1 MALSIRVT
9 QRAPSSAADAYDGGV
24 SAPGLLFSSAA
35 FFARPLANTF
45 RIVTETGFTGVE
57 VMVTKDPASQDP
69 ARMRALADEHGLT
82 IGAIHAPSL
91 LVTRKVWGTDPIGKI
106 DRAIQVAERAQ
117 VPVVVMHPPFRWQ
130 RAYRRWLEDE
140 LPVLEARTGVIVAIE
155 NMFPVRMGRR
165 SVTFHSNQDLD
176 ELEGLPH
183 LVLDTSHAAV
193 AGHDPIDVRR
203 RFGERL
209 SHVHLSDNAGKGWD
223 SHLPPGEGVLDLDA
237 FCRDLVESGYAKAVS
252 LEVDLRT
259 HLTDPVRLREVM
271 VEMRERAE
279 RALGIGVSDSAGRD
293 GEAC

>member
-9 QRAPSSAADAYDGGV
+9 QREPSGAPDAYDGGV
-24 SAPGLLFSSAA
+24 STSRLLFSSAA

-45 RIVTETGFTGVE
+45 RIVAETGFTGVE

-69 ARMRALADEHGLT
+69 ARMRALADEHDLT

-106 DRAIQVAERAQ
+106 DQAIRVAEQAE

-165 SVTFHSNQDLD
+165 SMTFHSNQDLD

-193 AGHDPIDVRR
+193 AEHDPVEVRR

-209 SHVHLSDNAGKGWD
+209 RHVHLSDNAGKGWD
-223 SHLPPGEGVLDLDA
+223 SHLPPGQGVLDLDA
-237 FCRDLVESGYAKAVS
+237 FCDDLVEGGYAGAVS

-259 HLTDPVRLREVM
+259 HLTDPVRLRGVM

-279 RALGIGVSDSAGRD
+279 RALGIGVSGGAGHD
-293 GEAC
+293 GDAC